1 MTSLRVF
8 RALKG
13 VLFNYKEVLTV
24 KFTKMQGLGNDY
36 IYVCS
41 KKEPQNAEELS
52 IKLSDRHFGIGSDG
66 MIWILPSK
74 IADFKMRIFNAD
86 GSEAM
91 MCGNGIRCVGK
102 YVYDKGLTKK
112 DVITVETLSGIKT
125 LNLTVKKGKTESVSV
140 NMGKA
145 DAGLVNR
152 VTVCGEDVEYI
163 PVSVGN
169 PHAVIFV
176 DDIEKAKLT
185 SVGPAMEHHERFPDG
200 VNVEFVQVISDKE
213 LRMRVWERGSG
224 ITMACGTGSCATVMA
239 AISIGLCQYN
249 TDVAVHLDGGTLIIN
264 IAQDNTVTMTGPAEI
279 SFEGEVNV

>member
-1 MTSLRVF
+1 MR
-8 RALKG
+8 
-13 VLFNYKEVLTV
+13 
-24 KFTKMQGLGNDY
+24 FTKMQGLGNDY
-36 IYVCS
+36 IYVRS
-41 KKEPQNAEELS
+41 KKEPVNPDLLS

-74 IADFKMRIFNAD
+74 VADFKMRIFNAD

-112 DVITVETLSGIKT
+112 SKIKVETLSGIKT
-125 LNLTVKKGKTESVSV
+125 LDMKVENGEVVSV
-140 NMGKA
+140 CVDMGKA

-152 VTVCGEDVEYI
+152 VEILGEDVEYI

-176 DDIEKAKLT
+176 DDIEKAKIT
-185 SVGPAMEHHERFPDG
+185 SVGPAMEHCDRFPDG
-200 VNVEFVQVISDKE
+200 VNVEFVQVLSDTR

-239 AISIGLCQYN
+239 AISVGLCSYN
-249 TDVAVHLDGGTLIIN
+249 TDVAVELDGGTLIIN
-264 IAQDNTVTMTGPAEI
+264 ISEDNSVKMTGPAKI
-279 SFEGEVNV
+279 SFEGEVNI

>member
-1 MTSLRVF
+1 M
-8 RALKG
+8 
-13 VLFNYKEVLTV
+13 

-36 IYVCS
+36 VYVYS
-41 KKEPQNAEELS
+41 KREPENPEELS

-66 MIWILPSK
+66 MIWILPSN

-112 DVITVETLSGIKT
+112 TKITVETLSGIKT
-125 LNLTVKKGKTESVSV
+125 LDLKIEKGKVDSVSV

-152 VTVCGEDVEYI
+152 IEVCGKDVEYI

-169 PHAVIFV
+169 PHAVVFV
-176 DDIEKAKLT
+176 DDIGQAEIT
-185 SVGPAMEHHERFPDG
+185 TVGSAMEHSDRFPDG
-200 VNVEFVQVISDKE
+200 VNVEFVQAISENK

-239 AISIGLCQYN
+239 AISIGLCRN
-249 TDVAVHLDGGTLIIN
+249 NADVAVELDGGTLIIN
-264 IAQDNTVTMTGPAEI
+264 IAEDNTVTMTGPARI
-279 SFEGEVNV
+279 SFEGEVNI

>member
-1 MTSLRVF
+1 M
-8 RALKG
+8 
-13 VLFNYKEVLTV
+13 

-36 IYVCS
+36 VYVYS
-41 KKEPQNAEELS
+41 KKEPKDAEALS

-66 MIWILPSK
+66 MIWILPSS

-91 MCGNGIRCVGK
+91 MCGNGVRCVGK
-102 YVYDKGLTKK
+102 YVYDKGLTDKK
-112 DVITVETLSGIKT
+112 VITVETLSGIKT
-125 LNLTVKKGKTESVSV
+125 LELQVVKGKVQSVSV

-145 DAGLVNR
+145 EAGLVNR
-152 VTVCGEDVEYI
+152 VRVCDSDVEYI

-176 DDIEKAKLT
+176 DDISKARIT
-185 SVGPAMEHHERFPDG
+185 EVGPAMEHNERFPDG
-200 VNVEFVQVISDKE
+200 VNVEFVQAISENK

-239 AISIGLCQYN
+239 AISIGLCIYN
-249 TDVAVHLDGGTLIIN
+249 KDIAVELDGGTLIIN
-264 IAQDNTVTMTGPAEI
+264 ISEDNTVTMTGPAEI
-279 SFEGEVNV
+279 SYEGEVNV